1 MSGNKRTWQVP
12 YSVSR
17 LVNMS
22 RTWDFQSD
30 VDDIPDC
37 DDGEPR
43 MARAARR
50 VGEYL
55 RGWRDTHGPN
65 DDPWFDKSF
74 DTFRVAD
81 VALLYS
87 EYTRLARL
95 EDRVQS
101 ALGPPYTTHVL
112 RNGKLEEE

>member
-17 LVNMS
+17 LVSMS

-30 VDDIPDC
+30 VDDVPDC
-37 DDGEPR
+37 EDGEPR
-43 MARAARR
+43 RARAARR
-50 VGEYL
+50 IGEYL
-55 RGWRDTHGPN
+55 RGWRDTHGPD
-65 DDPWFDKSF
+65 DDPWFDESL

-87 EYTRLARL
+87 EYKRLIRL
-95 EDRVQS
+95 EDRVIS
-101 ALGPPYTTHVL
+101 ALGPPTTTHVW
-112 RNGKLEEE
+112 RKGKFEEE